1 MASAT
6 AEHSDNG
13 QMSINVGRV
22 GEFLKTLPT
31 QAKVVV
37 KETSVRAVADSVAHQ
52 QADVLITEMDGEDE
66 TVAQGRETLLAL
78 STQLPDLRVIVY
90 TRSQNAEELGR
101 LLNQPNVSIV
111 ARDDALPL
119 VAEFF
124 NRVLLGERVL
134 SPQIGAF
141 LAPSVSGE
149 EVSTR
154 KLTRCESDV
163 LAFCLTV

>member
-1 MASAT
+1 M
-6 AEHSDNG
+6 
-13 QMSINVGRV
+13 VY
-22 GEFLKTLPT
+22 
-31 QAKVVV
+31 
-37 KETSVRAVADSVAHQ
+37 Q

-119 VAEFF
+119 VAEFLIACCWGTCVESADWGF
-124 NRVLLGERVL
+124 
-134 SPQIGAF
+134 SGAF
-141 LAPSVSGE
+141 REWRGG
-149 EVSTR
+149 
-154 KLTRCESDV
+154 
-163 LAFCLTV
+163 

>member
-37 KETSVRAVADSVAHQ
+37 KETSVRAVADSVVYQ

-78 STQLPDLRVIVY
+78 STQLPGLAGNRLYPQPECRRVRAPVEP
-90 TRSQNAEELGR
+90 A
-101 LLNQPNVSIV
+101 NVSIV

-124 NRVLLGERVL
+124 NRVLLGNV
-134 SPQIGAF
+134 
-141 LAPSVSGE
+141 
-149 EVSTR
+149 
-154 KLTRCESDV
+154 C
-163 LAFCLTV
+163 